1 MAERRR
7 SIMDQIIEDRINQY
21 GDKVFLHFRDQKI
34 TYKELDEN
42 VNRVANGLLKLEIRP
57 GDKVGIMLPN
67 CPEFLYSHFALL
79 RIGASPVPINVA
91 LKGEGLKYII
101 NNSEA
106 KAIFTDSK
114 FIESLKRVRNELPG
128 LKKEIYRAE
137 EPIEGKLP
145 QDVTLYSD
153 LLKSSPE
160 PPEVDIGEPSFGV
173 MYTSGTTG
181 RPKGVTV
188 KKINVEGFLALW
200 SAMGAVPED
209 TIYTCLPLY
218 HGNALGISV
227 MGALFMGCSLAI
239 GERLSASRFW
249 DEIRKYNAV
258 EFNSLGAM
266 IPILMKQPVRKDDAD
281 NPVRVVLS
289 AATPKDVWEAFEK
302 RFNLKIVEWFGM
314 VDSPGYLINTEG
326 KVGAMGRPIGETEF
340 AIFDDKD
347 NELPP
352 GKMGELAFRV
362 PGERPTSYYKMEK
375 ETEEAYRGGW
385 FHTGDLAYKDE
396 EGWYYFAGRK
406 KEAMRRRGENI
417 SSWEVEQVINSHPKV
432 LESAAVGV
440 PFELGE
446 EDVKAVVVLKEGEGL
461 SPEELLDFCQ
471 ERMAYFM
478 VPRYVEFK
486 DSIPKT
492 GTHRPIYPPL
502 KKEGVTPNTWDRE
515 KAGYKLKR

>member
-1 MAERRR
+1 MAERQK
-7 SIMDQIIEDRINQY
+7 SLMDQIIESRISQQA
-21 GDKVFLHFRDQKI
+21 DKVFLYFRDQKI
-34 TYKELDEN
+34 TYQELDEY
-42 VNRVANGLLKLEIRP
+42 VNRVANGLRELGIGP

-79 RIGASPVPINVA
+79 RLGASPVPINVA
-91 LKGEGLKYII
+91 LKGEGLRYII
-101 NNSEA
+101 DNSEA
-106 KAIFTDSK
+106 KAVFIDYKFT
-114 FIESLKRVRNELPG
+114 ESLKLVRSGLPG
-128 LKKEIYRAE
+128 LKKEIYRTE
-137 EPIEGKLP
+137 EPVEGKLP
-145 QDVTLYSD
+145 QDVILYSD
-153 LLKSSPE
+153 LLKSSPS
-160 PPEVDIGEPSFGV
+160 PPEIDVGEPSFGV
-173 MYTSGTTG
+173 MYTSGTSG
-181 RPKGVTV
+181 RPKGVSL
-188 KKINVEGFLALW
+188 KKLNVEGFLAIW
-200 SAMGAVPED
+200 GAMGATPED

-227 MGALFMGCSLAI
+227 TGALFMGCSLAL
-239 GERLSASRFW
+239 GERFSASRFW

-266 IPILMKQPVRKDDAD
+266 IPILMKQPERKEDAD
-281 NPVRVVLS
+281 NPVRIVLS

-302 RFNLKIVEWFGM
+302 RFNLKIVEFFGM

-326 KVGAMGRPIGETEF
+326 KVGAMGRPIGNAEF

-352 GKMGELAFRV
+352 GKTGELAFRV

-385 FHTGDLAYKDE
+385 FHTGDLAYRDE
-396 EGWYYFAGRK
+396 EGWYYFAGRR

-417 SSWEVEQVINSHPKV
+417 SSWEVEQVVNSHPKI

-446 EDVKAVVVLKEGEGL
+446 EDVKVVVVLKEGEKL
-461 SPEELLDFCQ
+461 SPEALLDFCQ

-492 GTHRPIYPPL
+492 GTHRPIYPEL